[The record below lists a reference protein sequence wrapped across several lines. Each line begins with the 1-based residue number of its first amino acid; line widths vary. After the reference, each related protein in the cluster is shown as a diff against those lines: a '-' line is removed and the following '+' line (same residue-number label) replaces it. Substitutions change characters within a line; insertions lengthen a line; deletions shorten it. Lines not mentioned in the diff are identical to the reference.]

1 MAGTAAAVD
10 YFAWIGETM
19 AGGEG
24 NRRQKVC
31 AGMVA
36 IAGYEQTLSQHLV
49 RGLQSIPG
57 ITIHGITADEAMS
70 RRGPTVAF
78 THERH
83 SPDDIARELAA
94 ANIFAWS
101 GHNYAVEVARALG
114 VLESGGVVRIGPVHY
129 NSASEIDVTLEVL
142 QKIIEA

>member
-1 MAGTAAAVD
+1 MA
-10 YFAWIGETM
+10 
-19 AGGEG
+19 
-24 NRRQKVC
+24 
-31 AGMVA
+31 A

-57 ITIHGITADEAMS
+57 ITIYGITADEAMS

-101 GHNYAVEVARALG
+101 GHNYAVEVAKSLG
-114 VLESGGVVRIGPVHY
+114 IYESGGAVRVGPVHY
-129 NSASEIDVTLEVL
+129 NTTGEIDRLFEVL
-142 QKIIEA
+142 SSILD